1 MQPGCRARRRTAPR
15 PAVGPPPARARPARC
30 SNFTWP
36 RGCGVRPA
44 PAIPRG
50 SRAARSRAG
59 KGPGPDNPAA
69 AARTHQSAV
78 PPPEPGLHS
87 ELHGPTA
94 PGLSGAPCRTTPHAA
109 APTTPPPARPRPRPR
124 PLPAG
129 GPAGS
134 GGGLSPGSAN
144 QGRLTSRFT
153 RIGERLGQWGNGSG
167 AEPRRRG
174 AEGCGEGG
182 SAFVLRPGAGWG
194 FGRCP
199 FQSGKKV
206 YFGPSLL

>member
-94 PGLSGAPCRTTPHAA
+94 PGLSGAPVPHYTARSGANDAASGPATAA
-109 APTTPPPARPRPRPR
+109 ATPPPGGGPGRIWRGAQPRLSQPRPADQSLHQDWRAPR
-124 PLPAG
+124 PMGKRQRRGASAPR
-129 GPAGS
+129 
-134 GGGLSPGSAN
+134 GGGL
-144 QGRLTSRFT
+144 R
-153 RIGERLGQWGNGSG
+153 
-167 AEPRRRG
+167 
-174 AEGCGEGG
+174 
-182 SAFVLRPGAGWG
+182 
-194 FGRCP
+194 
-199 FQSGKKV
+199 
-206 YFGPSLL
+206 